1 MGFWVGE
8 KHVNLDFE
16 GYIIGRQVA
25 YMDLDE
31 VCQYILVV
39 EFFLKSITV
48 HLFKE
53 CVFIAEIPMVS

>member
-1 MGFWVGE
+1 MGFWVVE

-39 EFFLKSITV
+39 EFFLKSITDYIR
-48 HLFKE
+48 K
-53 CVFIAEIPMVS
+53 SQQKN